1 MGLTDVEVLLS
12 LLGNEHKPTPRI
24 ELNQQSAQVAAS
36 RDLSSLFIPWWLMWI
51 PLWHLLV
58 M

>member
-12 LLGNEHKPTPRI
+12 LLVNEHTPAPRI

-36 RDLSSLFIPWWLMWI
+36 PDLSSLFIPWWLMWI
-51 PLWHLLV
+51 PLHHLFIV
-58 M
+58 